1 MATKYLDLETVKVIE
16 QPTEYPDNAIS
27 NLSVCDD
34 DDSSDTYNITTYDED
49 IYWDIHPMLTYGALF
64 SFIVGN
70 RGGGKTF
77 GAKKFCINRFIKK
90 GEQFIYV
97 RRYKQELKRIKTFFD
112 DIKQYYPD
120 NDLKVNAKGEF
131 VIDGVQ
137 AGCAIPLST
146 AKIEKSVAFP
156 KVATI
161 IFDEFILDKGT
172 YHYLPDEVTAFLEL
186 YETISRMRDVRVIFL
201 SNALTI
207 TNPYFLYFNLQMP
220 YKSNIW
226 CKDDILIELVAKE
239 EFVKAKE
246 QTRFGKLIKGT
257 AYGDYAINNNF
268 LRDNPTFIE
277 KKSGQCWYLVGMKY
291 KGKVYGVWWSY
302 ALGKA
307 WVSYDYEKQ
316 SAHMYALT
324 KEDQSPNVSVLSGL
338 RNSRWFSM
346 FEKAFMD
353 GYLYY
358 ESQNIKNAMYEVVKL
373 YLRY

>member
-1 MATKYLDLETVKVIE
+1 MATKYLDLDTVEVIE
-16 QPTEYPDNAIS
+16 QPTEYPDSAIS
-27 NLSVCDD
+27 NIKVCD

-70 RGGGKTF
+70 RGGGKTY
-77 GAKKFCINRFIKK
+77 GAKKFCINRFLKK

-112 DIKQYYPD
+112 DIVDKYPD
-120 NDLKVNAKGEF
+120 NELKVNAKGEF
-131 VIDGVQ
+131 IIDGEK

-156 KVATI
+156 KVTTI
-161 IFDEFILDKGT
+161 IFDEFILDKGA

-226 CKDDILIELVAKE
+226 YKDDILIELVAKE
-239 EFVKAKE
+239 EFIKVKE

-257 AYGDYAINNNF
+257 AYGDYAISNSF

-277 KKSGQCWYLVGMKY
+277 KKTGQCWFLTGMKY
-291 KGKVYGVWWSY
+291 KGTTYGVWWSY
-302 ALGKA
+302 EQGKA
-307 WVSYDYEKQ
+307 WVSHDYEKQ
-316 SAHMYALT
+316 SPNIYALT
-324 KEDQSPNVSVLSGL
+324 KEDQTPNTPVLKGL
-338 RNSRWFSM
+338 RNSRTFTM

-358 ESQNIKNAMYEVVKL
+358 ESQNIKNAMYEVIKL